1 MTDEELQGLEG
12 GNLDRFSPR
21 ERTAL
26 EFAGRLTQDSNQIGD
41 RFFDELRQHFDEGE
55 IVEIATV
62 AGLFNYFNRVNNA
75 LQMEPT
81 R

>member
-1 MTDEELQGLEG
+1 MSGEELQGLEG
-12 GNLDRFSPR
+12 GDFGRFAPR
-21 ERTAL
+21 EKIAL
-26 EFAGRLTQDSNQIGD
+26 EFAERLTLDSNQIGD
-41 RFFDELRQHFDEGE
+41 PMFEVLRQHFDEGE